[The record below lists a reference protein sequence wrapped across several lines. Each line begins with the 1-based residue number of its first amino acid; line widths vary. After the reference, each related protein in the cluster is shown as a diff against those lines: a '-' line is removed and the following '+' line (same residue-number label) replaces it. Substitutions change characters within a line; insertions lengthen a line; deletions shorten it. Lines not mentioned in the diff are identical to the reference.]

1 MLTMLTQGGGSK
13 ILGKLADVILESS
26 LIGHVVPYNLAFNA
40 EQDLKLT
47 NGSKNVY
54 IFKILALHAFTYIL
68 YLLFYH
74 LYIFIILSA
83 LLVFS
88 VSLTRV
94 ASYLLSHFP

>member
-1 MLTMLTQGGGSK
+1 
-13 ILGKLADVILESS
+13 LGKHADVIRECS
-26 LIGHVVPYNLAFNA
+26 LRGHVVPYNLAFNA

-54 IFKILALHAFTYIL
+54 IFKILALHAFTFIL

-74 LYIFIILSA
+74 LYILYIFIILSA